1 MNTNRKAGR
10 IILEVVMV
18 ILSLLFLYPL
28 FLTIINSLKSFS
40 EVMTDVIALPKHL
53 VFGNYSY
60 VWKFINYPKLFLNN
74 FVIKCRSSGYC
85 VHFIHSSLQAGT
97 DEIQTERGDLFPL
110 HYADADSVPIDHAD
124 RSANR

>member
-74 FVIKCRSSGYC
+74 FVIT
-85 VHFIHSSLQAGT
+85 V
-97 DEIQTERGDLFPL
+97 
-110 HYADADSVPIDHAD
+110 
-124 RSANR
+124 